1 MSKRITGYS
10 VKTPQSLTTGAGV
23 VFENF
28 DLAAD
33 TYDAAEAKKAG
44 ATTGGVKVAVEF
56 PDAWDREIDGLPS
69 NAIGMHEPEFV
80 KPTVTFSI
88 VEVSNASRLKNAL
101 GGADIATATAPS
113 GYQVVKPRADLT
125 DADYLENLTI
135 FTRTKKGEPLII
147 VVENPL
153 STEGFEFAT
162 ESKAGGAIE
171 VTYTGNF
178 DPLNLEEM
186 PIKFYVPT
194 PAAE

>member
-10 VKTPQSLTTGAGV
+10 AITPKSLTSGAGV

-28 DLAAD
+28 DLATD
-33 TYDAAEAKKAG
+33 TYEGAEAKKVG
-44 ATTGGVKVAVEF
+44 ATTGGVKVKVEH
-56 PDAWDREIDGLPS
+56 PGKWTREIDGLPE
-69 NAIGMHEPEFV
+69 NTVGMDELEFI

-88 VEVSNASRLKNAL
+88 VEVSNASRLKKAL
-101 GGADIATATAPS
+101 GAADVAAADKPT
-113 GYQVVKPRADLT
+113 GYQVVTPRADLT
-125 DADYLENLTI
+125 AEDYPDNLAI
-135 FTRTKKGEPLII
+135 FVRTKAGEPLII
-147 VVENPL
+147 VIDNPL

-178 DPLNLEEM
+178 DPLKLDEM

-194 PAAE
+194 PAV

>member
-10 VKTPQSLTTGAGV
+10 MKTPQAMTSGAGV

-28 DLAAD
+28 DMATD

-44 ATTGGVKVAVEF
+44 ATTGGVKIAVEY
-56 PDAWDREIDGLPS
+56 PDAWTREIDGLPS
-69 NAIGMHEPEFV
+69 NTVGLYEPEFI

-101 GGADIATATAPS
+101 GGADIAAADKPT
-113 GYQVVKPRADLT
+113 GYQVVTPRADLA

-147 VVENPL
+147 VLENPL

-178 DPLNLEEM
+178 DPMDLDNQ
-186 PIKFYVPT
+186 PVKFYVPT
-194 PAAE
+194 PAE

>member
-10 VKTPQSLTTGAGV
+10 AVTPKSMTTGAGV
-23 VFENF
+23 VFEDF
-28 DLAAD
+28 DLATD

-44 ATTGGVKVAVEF
+44 ATTGGVKITVEF
-56 PDAWDREIDGLPS
+56 PDAWDREIDGLPA
-69 NAIGMHEPEFV
+69 NAIGMHEPEFI
-80 KPTVTFSI
+80 KPTIAFSI

-101 GGADIATATAPS
+101 GGADVTAADKPT
-113 GYQVVKPRADLT
+113 GYQVVTPRADLADT
-125 DADYLENLTI
+125 DYLGNLTV

-147 VVENPL
+147 VMENPL

-178 DPLNLEEM
+178 DPLDLDNQ
-186 PIKFYVPT
+186 PIKFYVPM
-194 PAAE
+194 PAN

>member
-10 VKTPQSLTTGAGV
+10 MKTPQSMTSGAGV

-28 DLAAD
+28 DMATD

-44 ATTGGVKVAVEF
+44 ATTGGVKITVEY
-56 PDAWDREIDGLPS
+56 PDAWTREIDGLPS
-69 NAIGMHEPEFV
+69 NTVGLYEPEFI

-101 GGADIATATAPS
+101 GGADIKEADKPT
-113 GYQVVKPRADLT
+113 GYQVVTPRADLADT
-125 DADYLENLTI
+125 DYLQNLTI

-147 VVENPL
+147 VLENPL

-178 DPLNLEEM
+178 DPMDLDNQ
-186 PIKFYVPT
+186 PVKFYVPT
-194 PAAE
+194 PAE